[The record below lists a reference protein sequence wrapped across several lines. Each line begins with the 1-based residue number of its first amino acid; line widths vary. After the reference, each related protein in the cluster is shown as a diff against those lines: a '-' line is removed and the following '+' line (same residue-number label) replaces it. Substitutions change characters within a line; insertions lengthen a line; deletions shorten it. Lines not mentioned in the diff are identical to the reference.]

1 MAFVKREDRLKP
13 VAEKILVGIHSG
25 KLRGFYA
32 SAATMQ
38 EIVFWFF
45 NRGLFKELVDAVNA
59 LIHIRN
65 LEWIGITPEMCLNAS
80 VLIDEYGINPFDSY
94 HAATAIS
101 GDKKILSTE
110 HIYDRIKG
118 IERID
123 PRDFAKRL
131 DV

>member
-1 MAFVKREDRLKP
+1 
-13 VAEKILVGIHSG
+13 
-25 KLRGFYA
+25 
-32 SAATMQ
+32 
-38 EIVFWFF
+38 
-45 NRGLFKELVDAVNA
+45 
-59 LIHIRN
+59 
-65 LEWIGITPEMCLNAS
+65 MCLNAS